1 MSQHS
6 LGEPERERVTA
17 YQVGAIHVVQTGEQD
32 KARHDVPVQLPG
44 DSLLHLLVVLQR
56 RMERR
61 PDSSAENW
69 RTRES
74 HTGRLAIAANLHA
87 AR

>member
-6 LGEPERERVTA
+6 LGEPERERFTA

-44 DSLLHLLVVLQR
+44 DSLFHFLVVLQG
-56 RMERR
+56 RMVRKA
-61 PDSSAENW
+61 DKMLKVVVQ
-69 RTRES
+69 ES
-74 HTGRLAIAANLHA
+74 HTLAGWLQLQDVHA